1 MHGTKRADNQ
11 RFYHSLTNKI
21 YLLIIIALAT
31 KDKLMF
37 MDNMILICPNCATR
51 YIVPD
56 NAIGIDGRQVRCANC
71 KHSWFQESTPI
82 KIDEVEPPPATIA
95 PKSMQSEPI
104 KQTAPKEKAPTQ
116 AIAEPKIAEPKSLH
130 DNGDTIPSVK
140 SDENINKADNDRVDI
155 KAAPVTKPQTPEAK
169 GTKTPEPQAQKDI
182 NKDNL
187 FSDSRLNQP
196 HETGPSHNEYR
207 EALAPPPPAPFD
219 HEPPFKPRRNP
230 AKLWTMAALAFAII
244 IAIIAGALWYSGA
257 LQGSL
262 ATQTTTSRL
271 EITLGENNEINETV
285 DGRRFFIASGTI
297 INPTN
302 DTLKV
307 PDMIATLL
315 DNDEREI
322 YSWEIP
328 APVDELEAGG
338 SIEFSGAAR
347 DNVPRAASSVAVAWK
362 GTQ

>member
-1 MHGTKRADNQ
+1 
-11 RFYHSLTNKI
+11 
-21 YLLIIIALAT
+21 
-31 KDKLMF
+31 
-37 MDNMILICPNCATR
+37 MILVCPNCATR
-51 YIVPD
+51 YVVPD

-82 KIDEVEPPPATIA
+82 KIEEVETPPATIA
-95 PKSMQSEPI
+95 PKSVEQETVKPNEQKTEEAKGANREKTEQQAKTQESAASNPVN
-104 KQTAPKEKAPTQ
+104 APSAEKPAESSTDDKISSYDAPS
-116 AIAEPKIAEPKSLH
+116 I
-130 DNGDTIPSVK
+130 
-140 SDENINKADNDRVDI
+140 
-155 KAAPVTKPQTPEAK
+155 KPQTPEPRVSEPK
-169 GTKTPEPQAQKDI
+169 TTKDN

-187 FSDSRLNQP
+187 FSDERLKRGNPAVNDTQR
-196 HETGPSHNEYR
+196 NEYR

-230 AKLWTMAALAFAII
+230 AKLWTIAAIAFALI

-257 LQGSL
+257 LEGSL
-262 ATQTTTSRL
+262 ASQTTTSRL

-338 SIEFSGAAR
+338 RIDFSGAAR

-362 GTQ
+362 SDQ

>member
-1 MHGTKRADNQ
+1 
-11 RFYHSLTNKI
+11 
-21 YLLIIIALAT
+21 
-31 KDKLMF
+31 
-37 MDNMILICPNCATR
+37 MILVCPNCATR
-51 YIVPD
+51 YVVPD

-71 KHSWFQESTPI
+71 KHSWFQESAPI
-82 KIDEVEPPPATIA
+82 KIDEVETPPATIA
-95 PKSMQSEPI
+95 PKSVQQEAAKQEKPKQQGEKQETPESEPAN
-104 KQTAPKEKAPTQ
+104 TPPAEKP
-116 AIAEPKIAEPKSLH
+116 AESPSEDKIS
-130 DNGDTIPSVK
+130 SY
-140 SDENINKADNDRVDI
+140 
-155 KAAPVTKPQTPEAK
+155 AAPSIKPQTDKP
-169 GTKTPEPQAQKDI
+169 TVSEPQTAQDA

-187 FSDSRLNQP
+187 FSDERLNRGNAADNSAQAP
-196 HETGPSHNEYR
+196 KNEYR

-230 AKLWTMAALAFAII
+230 AKLWTMAAVAFALT

-257 LQGSL
+257 LEGSL
-262 ATQTTTSRL
+262 ASQTTTSRL
-271 EITLGENNEINETV
+271 EITLGDNNEINETV

-302 DTLKV
+302 ETLKV

-322 YSWEIP
+322 YNWEIP

-338 SIEFSGAAR
+338 RVDFSGAAR

-362 GTQ
+362 SDQ

>member
-1 MHGTKRADNQ
+1 
-11 RFYHSLTNKI
+11 
-21 YLLIIIALAT
+21 
-31 KDKLMF
+31 MF
-37 MDNMILICPNCATR
+37 MGIMILICPNCATR
-51 YIVPD
+51 YVVPD

-82 KIDEVEPPPATIA
+82 KIDEVETPPATIA
-95 PKSMQSEPI
+95 PKSVQQETVKPNEEKTEEAEQQAENQEAAASNPVNPPSAEKPTESHSKDNI
-104 KQTAPKEKAPTQ
+104 SSFDAP
-116 AIAEPKIAEPKSLH
+116 S
-130 DNGDTIPSVK
+130 
-140 SDENINKADNDRVDI
+140 IN
-155 KAAPVTKPQTPEAK
+155 PQTPEPK
-169 GTKTPEPQAQKDI
+169 GSEPKTENDS

-187 FSDSRLNQP
+187 FSDERLNSGNSAVNDTQR
-196 HETGPSHNEYR
+196 NEYR

-230 AKLWTMAALAFAII
+230 AKLWTMAAIAFALI

-257 LQGSL
+257 LEGSL
-262 ATQTTTSRL
+262 ASQTTTSRL

-338 SIEFSGAAR
+338 RIDFSGAAR

-362 GTQ
+362 SDQ

>member
-1 MHGTKRADNQ
+1 
-11 RFYHSLTNKI
+11 
-21 YLLIIIALAT
+21 
-31 KDKLMF
+31 
-37 MDNMILICPNCATR
+37 MILICPNCATR
-51 YIVPD
+51 YVVPD

-82 KIDEVEPPPATIA
+82 KIDEVETPPATIA
-95 PKSMQSEPI
+95 PKSVQPEPPKKDSHADKPAETPQRDGFGPVKAEKTSSRAENDKAVINDAPSIKAQPSEP
-104 KQTAPKEKAPTQ
+104 
-116 AIAEPKIAEPKSLH
+116 
-130 DNGDTIPSVK
+130 
-140 SDENINKADNDRVDI
+140 
-155 KAAPVTKPQTPEAK
+155 
-169 GTKTPEPQAQKDI
+169 KTPAPDAAQDI

-187 FSDSRLNQP
+187 FSDNRLNQIQ
-196 HETGPSHNEYR
+196 EKEPSQNEYR
-207 EALAPPPPAPFD
+207 EAFAPPPAAPFD
-219 HEPPFKPRRNP
+219 HEPPFKPRRNH
-230 AKLWTMAALAFAII
+230 AKLWTMAALTFAII
-244 IAIIAGALWYSGA
+244 IAITAGALWYSGA

-315 DNDEREI
+315 DNDERGI

-338 SIEFSGAAR
+338 SVDFSGAAR

-362 GTQ
+362 SAQ

>member
-1 MHGTKRADNQ
+1 
-11 RFYHSLTNKI
+11 
-21 YLLIIIALAT
+21 
-31 KDKLMF
+31 MF
-37 MDNMILICPNCATR
+37 MEHMILICPNCATR
-51 YIVPD
+51 YVVPD

-82 KIDEVEPPPATIA
+82 KIDEVEAAPATIA
-95 PKSMQSEPI
+95 PKSVQSEPS
-104 KQTAPKEKAPTQ
+104 KQATPKEKAPEPRAAEPKAAEPQ
-116 AIAEPKIAEPKSLH
+116 APAPKIAEPKPPH
-130 DNGDTIPSVK
+130 ANDDTIPSVK
-140 SDENINKADNDRVDI
+140 SDGNINRADNDGVDI
-155 KAAPVTKPQTPEAK
+155 ETAPAVKPEIPEAK
-169 GTKTPEPQAQKDI
+169 GTKIPEPQAQKDI

-187 FSDSRLNQP
+187 FSDDRLNQS

-262 ATQTTTSRL
+262 STQTTTSRL

-338 SIEFSGAAR
+338 SVDFSGAAR

-362 GTQ
+362 DAN